1 MPDEA
6 GRARPQ
12 DEVISEVIYSLLDK
26 LEEADRLYGKG
37 EDTQREGVIDALL
50 AFMEF
55 QSLVSDQPS
64 HQRPINAVINALRS
78 LDKGKVLPLLEPR
91 RRSGRPCDSVGKEGC
106 KGIVAHVVKRL
117 VAMGLN
123 VNEAYEKVAG
133 VCRKAGI
140 TPGRKGARDQ
150 RTEMTGRTVRGW
162 CAGIDA
168 DVGRNRL
175 PALQFDLMTACSPAG
190 NTKLEDVDALL
201 EKLQRFLVETGASW
215 H

>member
-12 DEVISEVIYSLLDK
+12 DEVISEVICSLLDK

-55 QSLVSDQPS
+55 QSLVSDPPS

-91 RRSGRPCDSVGKEGC
+91 RRSGRPCDSVGKEG
-106 KGIVAHVVKRL
+106 
-117 VAMGLN
+117 
-123 VNEAYEKVAG
+123 
-133 VCRKAGI
+133 
-140 TPGRKGARDQ
+140 
-150 RTEMTGRTVRGW
+150 
-162 CAGIDA
+162 
-168 DVGRNRL
+168 
-175 PALQFDLMTACSPAG
+175 
-190 NTKLEDVDALL
+190 
-201 EKLQRFLVETGASW
+201 
-215 H
+215 

>member
-55 QSLVSDQPS
+55 QSVVSDPPS

-106 KGIVAHVVKRL
+106 KGIVAHCLAAKEAVKKAAKALKGEDREEAQRL
-117 VAMGLN
+117 LAERASANDEIPCPRLIVNDGCGAGADFRIGGRRPWRNWIGCHGPCARLGGLF
-123 VNEAYEKVAG
+123 
-133 VCRKAGI
+133 
-140 TPGRKGARDQ
+140 
-150 RTEMTGRTVRGW
+150 TVT
-162 CAGIDA
+162 CH
-168 DVGRNRL
+168 
-175 PALQFDLMTACSPAG
+175 PALFRRERHG
-190 NTKLEDVDALL
+190 
-201 EKLQRFLVETGASW
+201 
-215 H
+215 